1 MSALNDESPEESAL
15 DEKDLKALRSRL
27 AAYLDDLSSHSNEEI
42 AAAVANEKRSVL
54 LPRIGG
60 QKRSLFMPRIGQTKK
75 GFHMPR
81 VGRRSYSGDLSEY
94 FTADMVVPE
103 ELYEKKAYHMPRI
116 GK

>member
-1 MSALNDESPEESAL
+1 MSALNDESLEETAI
-15 DEKDLKALRSRL
+15 DEKDVRALRSRL
-27 AAYLDDLSSHSNEEI
+27 AAYLDDLSSHSNEEM
-42 AAAVANEKRSVL
+42 AVVPNEKL
-54 LPRIGG
+54 LPRLGG

-81 VGRRSYSGDLSEY
+81 VGRRSSSADLSE
-94 FTADMVVPE
+94 FAADTVVPE